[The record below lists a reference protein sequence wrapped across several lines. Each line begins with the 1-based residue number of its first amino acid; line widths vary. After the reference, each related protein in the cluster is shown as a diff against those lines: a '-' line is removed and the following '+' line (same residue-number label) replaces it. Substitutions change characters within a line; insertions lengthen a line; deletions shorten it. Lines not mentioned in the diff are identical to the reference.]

1 MLLSSRSGW
10 ILAFNLPF
18 SSLNFFTSSK
28 NIINQWM
35 VRNFGSSFELYTS
48 PRLAELGPFWFG
60 FHHNSKRSKSWS
72 IVFMDLVLDV
82 LDLFFWILDTHEL
95 RTVLPE
101 VFCQKSPILVQF
113 IAKFA
118 RFLAQN
124 RGKFANLGH
133 FFLIFTPYPKIFK
146 FYCIFMH

>member
-1 MLLSSRSGW
+1 
-10 ILAFNLPF
+10 
-18 SSLNFFTSSK
+18 
-28 NIINQWM
+28 M

-95 RTVLPE
+95 RLRTTTTNATAKIKHCWAAGYECWCWTEAQLRQLRKNPAESWVTW
-101 VFCQKSPILVQF
+101 PIST
-113 IAKFA
+113 
-118 RFLAQN
+118 N
-124 RGKFANLGH
+124 
-133 FFLIFTPYPKIFK
+133 PKIERRLTL
-146 FYCIFMH
+146 YECAWYVHYYSEPGYWH